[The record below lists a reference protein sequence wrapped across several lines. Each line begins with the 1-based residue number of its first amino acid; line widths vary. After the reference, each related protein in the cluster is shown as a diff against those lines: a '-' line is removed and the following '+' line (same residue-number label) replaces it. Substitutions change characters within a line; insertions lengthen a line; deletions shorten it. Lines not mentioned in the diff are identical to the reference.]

1 MSGLSFNFPGVSSRR
16 LWTHF
21 RIRYPCPSL
30 SLLFCSPRDI
40 YRFLSQLTRT
50 LTLNLRW
57 NTLRSPIPFEII
69 TLEIIS
75 LRFSRKDYYFDS
87 SSILRSRFAWFI
99 DTNIFGGKNIG
110 DTMAAIPITHS
121 HVWFSVVIVRT
132 RATST
137 RKKANL
143 VWAKNYFS
151 SHEGN
156 FRDGSFFDFYFYFTL
171 YSLMIFLSVWLKII
185 RTIKSLIF
193 FLLSKFVKF
202 IFKFSL
208 LEFSSLIPFN
218 DYSNK
223 SSTIYTRKGSFFE

>member
-1 MSGLSFNFPGVSSRR
+1 MLFFFILFYLFFFFERSVVQFSWRFLASLMDALSDSVSLSFALSPLLLSARHLSISVAINTDAHASIFVEILFVPRSP
-16 LWTHF
+16 LKL
-21 RIRYPCPSL
+21 SL
-30 SLLFCSPRDI
+30 SKL
-40 YRFLSQLTRT
+40 
-50 LTLNLRW
+50 
-57 NTLRSPIPFEII
+57 
-69 TLEIIS
+69 S

-110 DTMAAIPITHS
+110 DTMAAIPITHGRTCDL
-121 HVWFSVVIVRT
+121 VVVIVRT

-185 RTIKSLIF
+185 RIIKSLIF
-193 FLLSKFVKF
+193 F
-202 IFKFSL
+202 
-208 LEFSSLIPFN
+208 
-218 DYSNK
+218 
-223 SSTIYTRKGSFFE
+223 FFL